1 MGDGKSGSYVSQKK
15 DLSQTHP
22 HRSFPNGQEGGESL
36 ISSGA
41 TPENRGRTRFFPDND
56 TQKNRSYVSMKK
68 ESVLRGKIHDITEII
83 RKNG

>member
-1 MGDGKSGSYVSQKK
+1 MGKAAV
-15 DLSQTHP
+15 T
-22 HRSFPNGQEGGESL
+22 FPKRKTWLRHILTGAFRTDKRETKTL

-68 ESVLRGKIHDITEII
+68 ESVLRGKIHDIT
-83 RKNG
+83 